1 MSMSMAGTRIAAVMT
16 VYNRVDLTLDCLRSL
31 QAQDTLEATLDTYVV
46 DDASTDGTP
55 ERIASEHPDVTL
67 LAGDGNLYWNGGM
80 RMAFGAAL
88 QRDYDYYLWMN
99 DDTRL
104 DDGALRRLLETNQVL
119 RQRCERPSIVAGT
132 TREPGTGVLTYG
144 GRRRLSRRQPLLFT
158 LVEPSQT
165 PQQVETM
172 NGNIALIPREV
183 AARVGNIDP
192 AFRQQMGDFDYG
204 LRAQRAGCSV
214 WLAPGVLG
222 ECAEHPPRRTDE
234 QPLIAELR
242 RLWSI
247 KELSPRAWATF
258 TRRWAGPLW
267 PAYWLSPYVRRGLR
281 LMAERVRS
289 LRAPLRRN

>member
-1 MSMSMAGTRIAAVMT
+1 
-16 VYNRVDLTLDCLRSL
+16 
-31 QAQDTLEATLDTYVV
+31 
-46 DDASTDGTP
+46 
-55 ERIASEHPDVTL
+55 
-67 LAGDGNLYWNGGM
+67 
-80 RMAFGAAL
+80 
-88 QRDYDYYLWMN
+88 
-99 DDTRL
+99 
-104 DDGALRRLLETNQVL
+104 
-119 RQRCERPSIVAGT
+119 
-132 TREPGTGVLTYG
+132 
-144 GRRRLSRRQPLLFT
+144 
-158 LVEPSQT
+158 
-165 PQQVETM
+165 
-172 NGNIALIPREV
+172 
-183 AARVGNIDP
+183 
-192 AFRQQMGDFDYG
+192 MGDFDYG